1 MGGSKAFF
9 SASAGAPAQL
19 VVRPLLPSSWR
30 GWWHSWILDP
40 GSEVAG
46 TRSDKC
52 GVYCVWM
59 DGAAAASGSGHSS
72 CTSLDETRRDES
84 RSITSL
90 YYFSILLYPDTSLYV
105 SIVSI
110 RVYTCLSKT
119 PSTRYPFGN
128 VTPIACD
135 GGVVIRRTSD
145 SDRCSELAIV
155 LSLESRSIRVYTSLN
170 LSILL

>member
-1 MGGSKAFF
+1 VCVLLRLLARGLAVRDETRRELA
-9 SASAGAPAQL
+9 ASVA
-19 VVRPLLPSSWR
+19 VRQRPDLLRVCTSLRLDLQCNLASSLCLR
-30 GWWHSWILDP
+30 PGPKHTWHSWILDP

-110 RVYTCLSKT
+110 RVYTCL
-119 PSTRYPFGN
+119 Y
-128 VTPIACD
+128 V
-135 GGVVIRRTSD
+135 
-145 SDRCSELAIV
+145 
-155 LSLESRSIRVYTSLN
+155 SI
-170 LSILL
+170 